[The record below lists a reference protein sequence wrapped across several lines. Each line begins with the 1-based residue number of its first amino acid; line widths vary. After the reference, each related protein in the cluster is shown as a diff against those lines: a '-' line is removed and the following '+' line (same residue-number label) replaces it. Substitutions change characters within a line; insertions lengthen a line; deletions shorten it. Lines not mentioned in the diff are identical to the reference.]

1 MGLENLIVAM
11 SHVVKQFPDVLL
23 LIGGKGYLENSLR
36 MQVRELR
43 LESNVKFLGFVP
55 EEKLPKYYQAAN
67 LFVLPTMTLEGFGLV
82 TIEALSCGTP
92 VIVTPVGANPEV
104 LEPLGQEFLCQDT
117 TSEALAERIVWFV
130 KRGVGVELRR
140 RCRDYCKANFEIEE
154 VAGSIEGILNKAATE
169 RRYYLS

>member
-1 MGLENLIVAM
+1 MA
-11 SHVVKQFPDVLL
+11 
-23 LIGGKGYLENSLR
+23 
-36 MQVRELR
+36 
-43 LESNVKFLGFVP
+43 
-55 EEKLPKYYQAAN
+55 
-67 LFVLPTMTLEGFGLV
+67 LEGFGLV

-117 TSEALAERIVWFV
+117 MSEALAERIVWFV

-169 RRYYLS
+169 GRYYLS